1 MDAMQ
6 NLLERRSVRKYKVD
20 PIPQEVL
27 DRIIQAGLMAPSA
40 KGMQKAIIVA
50 VTNKEVRD
58 RLSETNRKYGGWDQ
72 GFDSFYGAPVALVV
86 LAPKDYY
93 ATVQDGS
100 LVLGNLML
108 AAHEQGL
115 GSCWINRAKETFEES
130 DWQDWLHTLGVQGD
144 YEGVGICAL
153 GYAEGP
159 ISGPGASRKDHRLF
173 WCK

>member
-27 DRIIQAGLMAPSA
+27 DKIIQAGLMAPSA

-72 GFDSFYGAPVALVV
+72 GFDPFYGAPVALVV
-86 LAPKDYY
+86 LAPRDHY

-108 AAHEQGL
+108 AAHE
-115 GSCWINRAKETFEES
+115 
-130 DWQDWLHTLGVQGD
+130 
-144 YEGVGICAL
+144 
-153 GYAEGP
+153 
-159 ISGPGASRKDHRLF
+159 
-173 WCK
+173 